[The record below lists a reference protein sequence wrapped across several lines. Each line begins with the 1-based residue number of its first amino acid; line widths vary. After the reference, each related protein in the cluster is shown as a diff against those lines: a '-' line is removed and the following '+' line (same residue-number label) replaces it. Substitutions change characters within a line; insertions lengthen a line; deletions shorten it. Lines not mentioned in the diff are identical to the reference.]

1 MTTQNKSR
9 RIEQLIEVLAD
20 GEFHSGE
27 RLGEQ
32 LGGISRTA
40 VNQYIE
46 TLQQLG
52 LEVFRVSGKGYRLAS
67 PLQLLHQQQ
76 IQDYLVTEQIELPLE
91 LQRVVTSSN
100 DVVKELRVAN
110 PTAGLTVLAEAQT
123 AGRGRRGRQWH
134 SPFGTNLYLSMY
146 WPLARGLSAAMGLSV
161 ALGVG
166 IAELLD
172 SAGVQNVQV
181 KWPNDVYVNNKKIA
195 GILVELEGH
204 ASEAAHVVVGIGLNL
219 SMPSA
224 TKNIDQPWTD
234 LASELPSALDRN
246 YWAAKMVSEC
256 YRRLQAYD
264 SDGLTPM
271 LDSWQRFDK
280 FYQKP
285 VTLVMGNKNVVG
297 RALGIDDD
305 GALLV
310 ERNGQVERF
319 HAGELS
325 IRDVAEV

>member
-52 LEVFRVSGKGYRLAS
+52 LEVFRVSGKGYRLSS
-67 PLQLLHQQQ
+67 PLQLLHEQQ
-76 IQDYLVTEQIELPLE
+76 IQAYLTAEKVQLPLV

-100 DVVKELRVAN
+100 DVVKELRKTD
-110 PTAGLTVLAEAQT
+110 PSPGLTVLAEAQT

-166 IAELLD
+166 IAELLH
-172 SAGVQNVQV
+172 SAGVENVQV
-181 KWPNDVYVNNKKIA
+181 KWPNDVYIDNKKIA

-204 ASEAAHVVVGIGLNL
+204 ASESAHVVVGIGLNL
-219 SMPSA
+219 SMPPG
-224 TKNIDQPWTD
+224 TKSIDQPWTD
-234 LASELPSALDRN
+234 LASELPTALDRN
-246 YWAAKMVSEC
+246 YWAAKMVGEC

-264 SDGLTPM
+264 NDGLAPM
-271 LDSWQRFDK
+271 LASWQQFDK
-280 FYQKP
+280 FYNKP
-285 VTLVMGNKNVVG
+285 VTLIMGNKNVTG
-297 RALGIDDD
+297 RALGIDND

-310 ERNGQVERF
+310 ERDGQVERF